1 MAKTISMFDDFLDRN
16 ADLKDAARKF
26 AVDMLGKDAT
36 EKAII
41 NVMVVFTMGAVWQ
54 ADQTVKAFEE
64 KGFKV

>member
-1 MAKTISMFDDFLDRN
+1 MAKVTSKFDTFLTDN
-16 ADLKDAARKF
+16 PDLRDAARRF
-26 AVDMLGKDAT
+26 AKDMLGKDAT

-64 KGFKV
+64 KGFTV